1 MGGLEWIVIP
11 AAAAVVLV
19 VVLGIAIVVTYA
31 AIRVTGGVLSA
42 IGWFLRGLFRFIGG
56 TIGDFAAAVGAI
68 LAAIVGLVMTPFLAL
83 SGGDRAKA
91 ALAAARRELGVA
103 ADAFWNAI
111 VRRPLRLLGL
121 GRALG
126 GLEERLPDAIRDGAS
141 AAPRGEPAAF
151 PGYEVVA
158 TLPSGGSGARLYV
171 AEPDAARR
179 REDPTLPDRI
189 VIKSFALVDGSELPQ
204 IVRESRSLEPARAL
218 GLVLDHGLDARRF
231 WYAIAF
237 HDGESLAEA
246 AGKLHLAHPDGLDA
260 GSLRTVVGWM
270 HDLVAT
276 LVRYHAAG
284 VWHKDLKPD
293 NVIVSGGKAVVVDLG
308 LVTPLRSAMT
318 LTTHGTEYFRD
329 PEMVRQALRG
339 VRVHEVDGARFD
351 VFGAGA
357 VLYFLLEGTF
367 PAHGGLSLFAKPSP
381 ESLRWIVRRAMADYR
396 QRYASAAEM
405 LADLDAVRNAADP
418 AAVRPADLPSVAA
431 SDRESEA
438 PSPPPARPAPPT
450 VAAEAAALAA
460 APIHDPRRRPRLKV
474 TNWWT
479 GRYGPA

>member
-1 MGGLEWIVIP
+1 MTGLEWILLP
-11 AAAAVVLV
+11 ALIVALV
-19 VVLGIAIVVTYA
+19 VILGVAIVVTYA

-42 IGWFLRGLFRFIGG
+42 VGWFLRGLWRFVRG
-56 TIGDFAAAVGAI
+56 TIGDLAAAFGAI
-68 LAAIVGLVMTPFLAL
+68 LTAIVASCMAPFLAFA
-83 SGGDRAKA
+83 GVHRAKSAFGA
-91 ALAAARRELGVA
+91 AGRELGVA
-103 ADAFWNAI
+103 ADAVWNMLA
-111 VRRPLRLLGL
+111 RRPLRLLGL

-126 GLEERLPDAIRDGAS
+126 GLEERLPGAIRDGAS

-179 REDPTLPDRI
+179 REDPTLPDRV

-246 AGKLHLAHPDGLDA
+246 AGKLHAARPDGLDA
-260 GSLRTVVGWM
+260 DDLRTIVAWM

-293 NVIVSGGKAVVVDLG
+293 NVIVAGGRATLVDLG

-339 VRVHEVDGARFD
+339 VKVHEVDGARFD
-351 VFGAGA
+351 VYGAGA
-357 VLYFLLEGTF
+357 VLYLLLEGTF
-367 PAHGGLSLFAKPSP
+367 PAHGGLSLFAKPAP
-381 ESLRWIVRRAMADYR
+381 ESLRWIARRAMADYR
-396 QRYASAAEM
+396 QRYASAAEL
-405 LADLDAVRNAADP
+405 LADLDAVRDAADP
-418 AAVRPADLPSVAA
+418 AAVRPADLPSVAG

-438 PSPPPARPAPPT
+438 PSPPPAGASPP
-450 VAAEAAALAA
+450 VAAAAAAALAEAVA
-460 APIHDPRRRPRLKV
+460 APDPRRRPRLKV
-474 TNWWT
+474 ENWWT